1 LVITASNAQNIPT
14 SNNAIMLAHKELNF
28 MAKIVSPSVFFL
40 IKYTHM
46 ETVFVKVDIIEL
58 EETVI
63 PVLLELSMIIP

>member
-1 LVITASNAQNIPT
+1 MLVP
-14 SNNAIMLAHKELNF
+14 KELNF